1 MIYYLGI
8 NILVAGRLLQTALKV
23 SALAATT
30 DEQAQAREA
39 WRLADHELDLTFAAA
54 MRDAE
59 AEAEL
64 PATGPLRQLGDRI
77 RNLKANV
84 DADKKRVDQLCETQ
98 ATR

>member
-1 MIYYLGI
+1 
-8 NILVAGRLLQTALKV
+8 V

-39 WRLADHELDLTFAAA
+39 WRLADHKLDLTFGRSHARRGSRSRVAV
-54 MRDAE
+54 
-59 AEAEL
+59 
-64 PATGPLRQLGDRI
+64 TGPLRQLGDRI